1 MLDIRER
8 APYQRFVEGLERG
21 VLTYQRCLACTRAVF
36 YLRTCCPGCGSVELE
51 LNVSQGLG
59 TLYSSTVIFDKE
71 QDYNVVLVDL
81 DEGFRMMSTVIDC
94 HAPSI
99 GDRVQA
105 QVESQENVGPRVVFQ
120 RVQGTP
126 AC

>member
-8 APYQRFVEGLERG
+8 APYQCFVEGLERG
-21 VLTYQRCLACTRAVF
+21 VLTYQRCLGCNKAVF
-36 YLRTCCPGCGSVELE
+36 YLRTSCPGCGSAELE
-51 LNVSQGLG
+51 LNDSQGIG

-94 HAPSI
+94 DSPSI

-105 QVESQENVGPRVVFQ
+105 KVQALESESPRVVFE
-120 RVQGTP
+120 RVRG
-126 AC
+126 AHA